1 MNPHQLVIRCDTA
14 NGYYKVGWSS
24 ELPLGRFQH
33 IELVTESE
41 TLSVLNSK
49 NPLYPV
55 YVAAC
60 SRVSDLNASLINTEK
75 ADKNA
80 LGWLSVCLDLNEN
93 SIEVLPDEFGCFNA
107 LALKTR
113 YRLSKNSSEV
123 WAVIH
128 DRTVLQVESRYPR
141 KKLAELQYQI
151 WKHHQLEKLSQFG
164 GEIAQGKLSVSFSG
178 LWFVGNTSV
187 L

>member
-1 MNPHQLVIRCDTA
+1 MNSHQLVIRCDTA

-49 NPLYPV
+49 NPLYSM

-60 SRVSDLNASLINTEK
+60 TRVSNLNASLIKTEK
-75 ADKNA
+75 TDKNA
-80 LGWLSVCLDLNEN
+80 LGWLPVYLALNDDSV
-93 SIEVLPDEFGCFNA
+93 EVVPDEFGCFNA
-107 LALKTR
+107 IALKTR
-113 YRLSKNSSEV
+113 YRLSKNSNEV

-128 DRTVLQVESRYPR
+128 NSAVLQVESRYPR
-141 KKLAELQYQI
+141 NKLAELQYQI
-151 WKHHQLEKLSQFG
+151 WKHHKLDKLSEFG
-164 GEIAQGKLSVSFSG
+164 GEIVQGKLLVSFSG
-178 LWFVGNTSV
+178 LWFVENNNA
-187 L
+187 